1 MKKTYMQPEI
11 NVVLINTRIT
21 LLAGS
26 GSTGDTSVEDAF
38 GGDAGSE
45 DVGESRSFDFWG
57 DEE

>member
-1 MKKTYMQPEI
+1 MQPEI